1 MKNWFEVK
9 IRYKKNGYG
18 GKEKIVSESYLLD
31 AVSFTE
37 AEKRTFE
44 AMKVNLSSNIGMK
57 IDAIKKSRLVE
68 VFPFD
73 DGEYWFKITV
83 LMILYD
89 EKSGQEQKT
98 KEAYLLMADDIQEGL
113 NRMKHSLDME
123 LVPYVVTAISV
134 SNILDVFPY
143 EGSLEEQ
150 LIEKIDIIVDKKK
163 VRIKC

>member
-9 IRYKKNGYG
+9 IKYKKTGDD

-31 AVSFTE
+31 AISFTE

-44 AMKVNLSSNIGMK
+44 EMKVYISDDTEIK

-68 VFPFD
+68 VFPFNE
-73 DGEYWFKITV
+73 GEYWFKVTV
-83 LMILYD
+83 LMILFD

-98 KEAYLLMADDIQEGL
+98 KEIYLLMADDIQEAL
-113 NRMKHSLDME
+113 NRMKLSLDME
-123 LVPYVVTAISV
+123 LVPYVITSISV

-143 EGSLEEQ
+143 KDTLED
-150 LIEKIDIIVDKKK
+150 LVEKIDIILDKNKE
-163 VRIKC
+163 RIKC

>member
-9 IRYKKNGYG
+9 IRYKKNGDD

-31 AVSFTE
+31 AISFTE

-44 AMKVNLSSNIGMK
+44 EMKVYFSENTEIK

-83 LMILYD
+83 LMILFD
-89 EKSGQEQKT
+89 EKSGQEQKA
-98 KEAYLLMADDIQEGL
+98 KEIYLLMADNIQEAL
-113 NRMKHSLDME
+113 DRMKFSLDME
-123 LVPYVVTAISV
+123 LVPYVITAVSV
-134 SNILDVFPY
+134 SNILEVFPY
-143 EGSLEEQ
+143 KEE
-150 LIEKIDIIVDKKK
+150 EKKN
-163 VRIKC
+163 